1 MKGTNKKDKQNSKF
15 FIKEDEKLEDL
26 LIKDYKILQSDKKYR
41 FSRDSVLLA
50 DFCEIK
56 KDDFVVDL
64 CSGCG
69 IIAFLLKVKNLQQK
83 IVGLEIDKDFVDMA
97 NRTKLYNKMDNIDFV
112 AGDVKVAEKFFTK
125 NSVDVAVCNPPYYKN
140 LPTNTICLKAR
151 AKYEVDL
158 TLASLLQSV
167 GKILKD
173 KGKLFMCYPFS
184 RLQELCFEALK
195 NNLTLKTLKFVENSG
210 NKNILVKFV
219 KNGKLG
225 VKLE

>member
-1 MKGTNKKDKQNSKF
+1 MKEIIKNKEQNHDF
-15 FIKEDEKLEDL
+15 YIKEDERLEDL
-26 LIKDYKILQSDKKYR
+26 LIKNYKILQSNKKYR

-56 KDDFVVDL
+56 KNDFVVDL

-69 IIAFLLKVKNLQQK
+69 IIAFLLKAKNAQQK

-97 NRTKLYNKMDNIDFV
+97 NRTKLYNEMEDIDFV

-125 NSVDVAVCNPPYYKN
+125 NSVDVVVCNPPYYKT
-140 LPTNTICLKAR
+140 LPTNTTCLNAKE
-151 AKYEVDL
+151 KYEVDL
-158 TLASLLQSV
+158 TLASLLLQTS
-167 GKILKD
+167 KILKD

-195 NNLTLKTLKFVENSG
+195 NNLILKTLKFIENSS